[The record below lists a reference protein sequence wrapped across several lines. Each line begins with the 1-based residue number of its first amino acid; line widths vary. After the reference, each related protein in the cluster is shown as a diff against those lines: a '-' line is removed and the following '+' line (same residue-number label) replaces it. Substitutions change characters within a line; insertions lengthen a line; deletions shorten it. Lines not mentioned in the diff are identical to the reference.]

1 MGVILAILFVYQII
15 DSAGDTSSL
24 VGRQHKD
31 LRYLS
36 AVFIE
41 AKMSLVNG
49 KEGHDLRGRLLIDK
63 KVVPERTRLD
73 NNCTF
78 DKEWEECLHVEVL
91 LVESRVR
98 QSKSVHHLILSIV
111 ALVFASRKSIVF
123 LR

>member
-1 MGVILAILFVYQII
+1 M
-15 DSAGDTSSL
+15 
-24 VGRQHKD
+24 
-31 LRYLS
+31 RYLS